1 MKKEYQYKFIYLY
14 LCEYMFVIKLLLV
27 VIYIYRDYLNGH
39 SFEKKRIVIDKDIY
53 IYNIL

>member
-27 VIYIYRDYLNGH
+27 VIYIDYLNGY
-39 SFEKKRIVIDKDIY
+39 SFEKKE
-53 IYNIL
+53 